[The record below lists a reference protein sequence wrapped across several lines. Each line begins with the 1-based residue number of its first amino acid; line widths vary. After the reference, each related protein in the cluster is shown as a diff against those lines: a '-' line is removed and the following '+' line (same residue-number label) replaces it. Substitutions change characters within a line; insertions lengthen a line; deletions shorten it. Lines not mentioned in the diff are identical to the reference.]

1 MSERKKV
8 RQYLDNLN
16 RYMSPLSD
24 YEAQEVVREIESHI
38 YDTIDDIEIR
48 GEIADVEVIL
58 DRLGAPRELA
68 QQYVGHIQHG
78 TPPPTGFA
86 AIPLVKKGL
95 SRTVS
100 VSLMCFGYFC
110 GIALIALAFANLLIP
125 NGIGVWSEADG
136 NSIVIGMLENPMLAQ
151 ENNEVIRGFWLSPV
165 ALIAGYLILMMTH
178 KVLQFIRQFSSE
190 AHHD

>member
-1 MSERKKV
+1 
-8 RQYLDNLN
+8 
-16 RYMSPLSD
+16 
-24 YEAQEVVREIESHI
+24 
-38 YDTIDDIEIR
+38 
-48 GEIADVEVIL
+48 
-58 DRLGAPRELA
+58 
-68 QQYVGHIQHG
+68 
-78 TPPPTGFA
+78 
-86 AIPLVKKGL
+86 
-95 SRTVS
+95 
-100 VSLMCFGYFC
+100 MCFGYFC